1 MPIRYA
7 ARRPNLHLTPR
18 SMGSMPYCQRREGC
32 AAGAPGSAAYER
44 QRGPSAMTPASRRTA
59 STPVKSAAR
68 KSAATTGRKPA
79 ATSAAKT
86 PAKTAAKAPAK
97 TTVKA
102 PAKTAAKAP
111 AKAASAAKTAT
122 AARTGTKAPVTKAAP
137 AKVTSRTATKV
148 ATTPEL
154 AVREGDTAW
163 TAAEIKAIQATI
175 EADMQVLREEI
186 ALAQAEV
193 AGLMRQS
200 GDGAG
205 DDQADAG
212 SKTLEREQEMS
223 LANNAREM
231 LDQDQHALDRIA
243 DGTYGIC
250 ESCGNPIGKLRLEAA
265 PRATLCVPCKTKQER
280 R

>member
-1 MPIRYA
+1 MPIRFVVQ
-7 ARRPNLHLTPR
+7 RPNLHLTPR

-44 QRGPSAMTPASRRTA
+44 QRGPSAMKPASRRTA
-59 STPVKSAAR
+59 STPVKTAAR
-68 KSAATTGRKPA
+68 KSAATTGHKPA
-79 ATSAAKT
+79 ANSAAKT
-86 PAKTAAKAPAK
+86 PAKTSAKTPAK
-97 TTVKA
+97 TTAKA

>member
-1 MPIRYA
+1 MK
-7 ARRPNLHLTPR
+7 
-18 SMGSMPYCQRREGC
+18 
-32 AAGAPGSAAYER
+32 
-44 QRGPSAMTPASRRTA
+44 PASRRTA
-59 STPVKSAAR
+59 STPVKTAAR

>member
-1 MPIRYA
+1 MPIRFVVQ
-7 ARRPNLHLTPR
+7 RPNLHLTPR